1 MPGLDFGGP
10 ADDSRDP
17 DGFFPGLPFQT
28 LAVGAEH
35 VAVVGTDHKD
45 GVFGETELVQFG
57 HEATDLVIDGVQH
70 SVVFRESRSTGG
82 TGAVLIVR
90 AEFEFFGVEF
100 GPIFSRGLVGIVRRA
115 HLDGQEE
122 GPAVGFGSVEEFE
135 GEVGPAFGLELLHGD
150 GGWVIAEVLGVEVGV
165 AALVGG
171 PEFETLTAGAGGDE
185 AGEAFTSVEVPFA
198 DETGAVTGFGEE
210 FRDGDLGF
218 AEAEVVGGHAVLAG
232 VFAGEED
239 GSGRAADGGV
249 GDGVL
254 QQDSLA
260 GETVEVRCNGIFVAH
275 TAERLGAQL
284 VGEEED
290 DIGARGLGSREESSR
305 GGGGKEFS
313 AIHHAELYP
322 LGWNVVILSRD

>member
-17 DGFFPGLPFQT
+17 DGFFPWLPFQT

-35 VAVVGTDHKD
+35 VAVVGTDHED
-45 GVFGETELVQFG
+45 GVFGEAKLVQFG

-100 GPIFSRGLVGIVRRA
+100 GPIFSRGLVGIVRWA

-135 GEVGPAFGLELLHGD
+135 SEVGPAFGLELLHGD
-150 GGWVIAEVLGVEVGV
+150 GRWVIAEVLGVEVGV

-171 PEFETLTAGAGGDE
+171 PEFETLTAGSGGDE
-185 AGEAFTSVEVPFA
+185 AGEAFASIEVPFA

-210 FRDGDLGF
+210 FRDGDLSF
-218 AEAEVVGGHAVLAG
+218 AESEVVGCHAVFAG
-232 VFAGEED
+232 VLAGEED
-239 GSGRAADGGV
+239 GSGRAANGGV
-249 GDGVL
+249 GEGVL

-290 DIGARGLGSREESSR
+290 DIGA
-305 GGGGKEFS
+305 GGIRSPQDGGATKG
-313 AIHHAELYP
+313 AC
-322 LGWNVVILSRD
+322 

>member
-100 GPIFSRGLVGIVRRA
+100 GAVFGRGLVGVVGRA
-115 HLDGQEE
+115 HLDGEEE
-122 GPAVGFGSVEEFE
+122 GPGVGFRGVEEFE
-135 GEVGPAFGLELLHGD
+135 GEVGPAFGLEFLHGD
-150 GGWVIAEVLGVEVGV
+150 GLGRIAEVLGVEVGV

-171 PEFETLTAGAGGDE
+171 PEFETLTAGSGGDE
-185 AGEAFTSVEVPFA
+185 AGEAFASVEVPFA

-210 FRDGDLGF
+210 FRDGDLSF

-239 GSGRAADGGV
+239 GSGRAANGSI

-290 DIGARGLGSREESSR
+290 DIGA
-305 GGGGKEFS
+305 GGIRSPQDGGATKG
-313 AIHHAELYP
+313 AC
-322 LGWNVVILSRD
+322 